1 MRLDLFLKLSRL
13 CPRRTVAQQLCDAGF
28 VLLNSRP
35 AKPAHI
41 VKPNDE
47 IVVRRRDRETT
58 VRVLSVPAARNVS
71 RREADGLVEVLSE
84 REIGSDSAFLV

>member
-35 AKPAHI
+35 AKSAHV
-41 VKPNDE
+41 VKQGDE
-47 IVVRRRDRETT
+47 ITVRRRDRETT
-58 VRVLSVPAARNVS
+58 VRVLSVPASRNVS
-71 RREADGLVEVLSE
+71 KRDANSLVELVSE
-84 REIGSDSAFLV
+84 RELE